1 MGALHRGHATL
12 IEDASRRAD
21 VVVATIFVNPT
32 QFGPNEDFAS
42 YPRTLD
48 ADLEIAGRAG
58 ASVVFA
64 PHSTAIYPA
73 GDQTRVRVTEIT
85 RDLCGASR
93 PTHFEG
99 VATVVTKLLALA
111 GRCVAC
117 FGRKDFQQLQVIRR
131 LVRDLFLPVEV
142 VGVPTVRE
150 EDGLAL
156 SSRNRYLSAE
166 ARVRARAV
174 PAALDAAVRAFD
186 AGERR
191 TATLLALV
199 DAQLRAG
206 ADSIDY
212 ATLAEVD
219 TVRPIDGERTP
230 DQALLA
236 VAVRLGGARLI
247 DNVVLG
253 EEPSPLRGASLA
265 AGSSRPPPGSPAPTT
280 DAAANPSDARGPS

>member
-1 MGALHRGHATL
+1 
-12 IEDASRRAD
+12 
-21 VVVATIFVNPT
+21 
-32 QFGPNEDFAS
+32 
-42 YPRTLD
+42 
-48 ADLEIAGRAG
+48 
-58 ASVVFA
+58 
-64 PHSTAIYPA
+64 
-73 GDQTRVRVTEIT
+73 
-85 RDLCGASR
+85 
-93 PTHFEG
+93 
-99 VATVVTKLLALA
+99 
-111 GRCVAC
+111 
-117 FGRKDFQQLQVIRR
+117 
-131 LVRDLFLPVEV
+131 
-142 VGVPTVRE
+142 
-150 EDGLAL
+150 
-156 SSRNRYLSAE
+156 
-166 ARVRARAV
+166 
-174 PAALDAAVRAFD
+174 
-186 AGERR
+186 
-191 TATLLALV
+191 V